1 MAFTSEARESGAIHE
16 IAAPSSHD
24 LYTEITHPKESR
36 WASNGPEGELNY
48 AYKAKYVTVVN

>member
-16 IAAPSSHD
+16 IAAPSSQD
-24 LYTEITHPKESR
+24 LYTEITHPEGR
-36 WASNGPEGELNY
+36 WVSKGTEGELNY

>member
-16 IAAPSSHD
+16 IAAPSSQD
-24 LYTEITHPKESR
+24 LYTEITHPKKSHG
-36 WASNGPEGELNY
+36 ASKGTKGELNY